1 MSLLWEQHCC
11 LPLHNHAEIGE
22 LARYQRPGG
31 SYVSVNVGFAPHG
44 YELVRGLI
52 DHWTPK
58 ILADERLTTA
68 RTVADVDAAA
78 AGDRVAVAFDLE
90 DSGPLDGRLERVQ
103 EFYDLGVRT
112 MLPTYNNRNAAGC
125 GCLDAVDDGLSDYGR
140 ALVREMNAVGMVV
153 DGSHCSIRTGLDLCA
168 VSEQPVIYSHSC
180 MRSVWDHPR
189 NITDEQARECAAT
202 GGVVGITGVGI
213 FLGENDASLDAL
225 VRHVDHAVELVG
237 PEHVGLSTDYS
248 FDLADLQ
255 DEMRKSPELFPEVYT
270 PLGSGRVRAA
280 GGAARRGRRVARAR
294 VSAVRDRRDP
304 GRQLPEGRRSRLEMT
319 TPEVTLR
326 LRLGTARSS

>member
-11 LPLHNHAEIGE
+11 LPLNNRAEIGE

-31 SYVSVNVGFAPHG
+31 SYVSVNVGFAPHS

-52 DHWTPK
+52 DHWTRK

-68 RTVADVDAAA
+68 RTIADVDAAEA
-78 AGDRVAVAFDLE
+78 NNGVTVAYDLE
-90 DSGPLDGRLERVQ
+90 DSGPLEGRLERVQ

-125 GCLDAVDDGLSDYGR
+125 GCLDEHDDGLSDYGR

-153 DGSHCSIRTGLDLCA
+153 DGSHCSTRTGLDLCA

-237 PEHVGLSTDYS
+237 PEHVGMATDYS

-270 PLGSGRVRAA
+270 RWGPVEFVPPEGLLAVDGKLRERGYPQDAIDAILGGNF
-280 GGAARRGRRVARAR
+280 RRVAAT
-294 VSAVRDRRDP
+294 VWK
-304 GRQLPEGRRSRLEMT
+304 
-319 TPEVTLR
+319 
-326 LRLGTARSS
+326 